1 METKHKKTKVV
12 VSAFSLAALLVISFL
27 AVAGNLEP
35 TAPPGPTMKT
45 LDEVEPRIPIPAS
58 DSPVSTFTISQSG
71 SYYLSGNRNCST
83 NGIRVDAND
92 VTINLMG
99 YSLLGPDSGSYSGV
113 DMYGRS
119 NVEIRNGTVRGFFC
133 GINENYVRGRNH
145 RVINIRAISNSNHGI
160 ILQSTNNLIKDCTV
174 SRNGLKASS
183 VFGINSG
190 PGSTITGNM
199 VYENGFSATGNV
211 NSIIASSGS
220 TITGNTVYDNGTQA
234 MGTGTYV
241 RGIYVSSGCTVIG
254 NTVYRNG
261 LDAHGSTVRG
271 IHLDGNSLV
280 DQNTAF
286 DNFGENMNDP
296 GTGVITVANY
306 AP

>member
-1 METKHKKTKVV
+1 MKTKKERTQFVV
-12 VSAFSLAALLVISFL
+12 AALTLAGLTVFSLL
-27 AVAGNLEP
+27 AVGGNLEP
-35 TAPPGPTMKT
+35 SAPPAPTMKT
-45 LDEVEPRIPIPAS
+45 LDEVEPRIPIPGS
-58 DSPVSTFTISQSG
+58 DTPTSTFTISQSG
-71 SYYLSGNRNCST
+71 SYYLTGDRNCSS

-99 YSLLGPDSGSYSGV
+99 YSLIGPGSGSYSGV

-119 NVEIRNGTVRGFFC
+119 NVEIRDGTIRGFFC
-133 GINENYVRGRNH
+133 GIDENYVYGRNH
-145 RVINIRAISNSNHGI
+145 RVINIRAVSNSSHGI
-160 ILQSTNNLIKDCTV
+160 VLYSTNNLIKDCTV
-174 SRNGLKASS
+174 SGNGSKASA
-183 VFGINSG
+183 VYGINSG
-190 PGSTITGNM
+190 PGSTITGNT
-199 VYENGFSATGNV
+199 VYENGFLATGNV
-211 NSIIASSGS
+211 NSIIASRGS
-220 TITGNTVYDNGTQA
+220 TVTGNTVYDNGTQA

-241 RGIYVSSGCTVIG
+241 RGIYVSIGCTVIG

-296 GTGVITVANY
+296 GTGVVTAANY